1 MYALAR
7 EMVGLGQTVVST
19 TTTKIYA
26 PNPSESP
33 HLVLADKVAGL
44 SDLPARLS
52 EFRHVTIGRSLDRTS
67 LKVQAVSEETISFA
81 ANCANR
87 VLVEADGALGRPIKA
102 PASWEPV
109 IPVCTDLV
117 VLVVGLDCLG
127 RPADEKSVFRLQEF
141 LVLTGLAF
149 GDPVTPH
156 SIGRLVT
163 AKKGGL
169 KGVAPQMSF
178 IPFLNKFDLLVERD
192 LAIETVNAIRQR
204 SRGRTG
210 RIVVGSLK
218 EPVRVEFCECDGFD
232 G

>member
-7 EMVGLGQTVVST
+7 EMVDLGQTVVST

-33 HLVLADKVAGL
+33 HLVLADKVAEL

-52 EFRHVTIGRSLDRTS
+52 EFRHVTIGRSLDRSS
-67 LKVQAVSEETISFA
+67 LKLQGVSEETISFA
-81 ANCANR
+81 ANLADR
-87 VLVEADGALGRPIKA
+87 VLVEADGASGRPIKA
-102 PASWEPV
+102 PAPWEPV
-109 IPVCTDLV
+109 IPACTDLV
-117 VLVVGLDCLG
+117 ILVVGLDCLG

-141 LVLTGLAF
+141 LVLTGLALA
-149 GDPVTPH
+149 DPVTPH

-163 AKKGGL
+163 DKKGGL
-169 KGVAPQMSF
+169 KGVAPEMTF
-178 IPFLNKFDLLVERD
+178 IPFLNKFDLLAERG
-192 LAIETVNAIRQR
+192 LAMETVNAIRQR
-204 SRGRTG
+204 SRRQTR

-218 EPVRVEFCECDGFD
+218 EPVRVKFYECDGPA